1 MHRRKAILCIL
12 LLIPFAAMA
21 TPVNADGLTESGSVD
36 TLEGRGIFW
45 SLTNNNYVLY
55 VNSDGGVIYYLVE
68 AGVHTE
74 MWNTSLSVTVKCVR
88 IDGNAQWLAV
98 GHSSG
103 ALLISMSDQS
113 ISENIS
119 TPAAVTSIDFD
130 IDGDLWLGH
139 SAEPR
144 RAVEYRGN
152 TTTAVETDQHF
163 GGVNDLKVLSDGT
176 IITAGN
182 DKKVFIFDPTTLTTQ
197 SLTESNSIE
206 TMVFSD
212 NEVYMFLTTSSGEVI
227 RYFTSN
233 WTATTLQ
240 VGGATTRL
248 TYSALSGNNSELYTG
263 SNSFQ
268 KVWVIDPIAM
278 TKSEEIDA
286 SGTTIGV
293 IRGERGELYVISAM
307 NPNSLV
313 RLFDIDSDDDG
324 IVDSQDKFPYD
335 STQTSD
341 EDGDGHG
348 DNAGGNDGDHF
359 PDNPTQWD
367 DADGDGWGDNPNGTD
382 YDAFPDNEQ
391 QHADSDGDGYGDN
404 TSGQGADEFPDDATQ
419 WMDTDNDGRGDNV
432 NGTNGDSC
440 PMVNGFSSKDRY
452 GCPDYDGDGWSD
464 PDVNWSFNY
473 VQCTAENLN
482 CADAFPHERTQW
494 SDRDGDGY
502 GDNGTGI
509 QGDSCW
515 TTHGNST
522 KIVERIINSDGSTTW
537 TMTAAYGCVDSDG
550 DGYADYG
557 DDFHEDSTEFVD
569 IDYDGIGHNRDYN
582 DSNIAIQTFDQHCLI
597 NLDDDQG
604 DCLPIRDVEYQEY
617 RNTTTAAGDDPL
629 GYTYWRIEQQGSETG
644 ADSKSTFDSAIEDAF
659 TYGGLGFV
667 GLTAAILLVSGIIT
681 TLRKRKAAKAFGNI
695 KGFDP
700 REAMEELTA
709 EESGESFTASG
720 GVTDQEMWEDDIPDI
735 ELGSAGDADIV
746 AEDED
751 GKELVDIV
759 DDATT
764 LAEDASLEEMAGSIS
779 DTSEAAALEVPEDD
793 DSDDGET
800 TKSDTQPAAQ
810 EPPVAPPLPAS
821 GLPAGWTEEQWRW
834 YGAQWLKDND
844 DN

>member
-21 TPVNADGLTESGSVD
+21 TPVSADGLTESGSAD

-45 SLTNNNYVLY
+45 SLTSNNYVLY
-55 VNSDGGVIYYLVE
+55 VNSDGGVIYYSVE

-74 MWNTSLSVTVKCVR
+74 IWNTSLSVTVKCVR

-119 TPAAVTSIDFD
+119 TPAAVTSVDFD

-163 GGVNDLKVLSDGT
+163 GGVKDLKVLSDGT

-182 DKKVFIFDPTTLTTQ
+182 DKKIFIFDPTSLTTQ

-240 VGGATTRL
+240 VGGVTTRL

-286 SGTTIGV
+286 SGTTVGV

-313 RLFDIDSDDDG
+313 RLFDIDSDEDG

-382 YDAFPDNEQ
+382 YDAFPDNDQ
-391 QHADSDGDGYGDN
+391 QHADS
-404 TSGQGADEFPDDATQ
+404 
-419 WMDTDNDGRGDNV
+419 
-432 NGTNGDSC
+432 
-440 PMVNGFSSKDRY
+440 
-452 GCPDYDGDGWSD
+452 
-464 PDVNWSFNY
+464 
-473 VQCTAENLN
+473 
-482 CADAFPHERTQW
+482 
-494 SDRDGDGY
+494 DGDGY

-537 TMTAAYGCVDSDG
+537 ASTAAYGCVDSDG

-557 DDFHEDSTEFVD
+557 DDFHENSTEFVD
-569 IDYDGIGHNRDYN
+569 MDNDGIGHNRDYN
-582 DSNIAIQTFDQHCLI
+582 DSNIAIQTFEQHCLI

-644 ADSKSTFDSAIEDAF
+644 ADSKSTFDSAIEDAL

-681 TLRKRKAAKAFGNI
+681 MLRKRKAAKAFGNI

-709 EESGESFTASG
+709 EESGEAFTASG

-751 GKELVDIV
+751 GKELVGLG

-764 LAEDASLEEMAGSIS
+764 LDEDASLEEMAGSIS

-793 DSDDGET
+793 DDSDDGET
-800 TKSDTQPAAQ
+800 TKPDAQPAAQ
-810 EPPVAPPLPAS
+810 EPPEAPPLPAS

-834 YGAQWLKDND
+834 YGAQWLKDNE